1 MVLKAP
7 VINDDGD
14 ADGQLNGRL
23 DYRRWFLALAFLDHN
38 HYPSLLRIHIRGTLA
53 NAKDDTLYFPRRRL
67 TLYPSLRCYVFR
79 MPDLDEEFQG
89 PDEPSG
95 WVQVEDLGADSLFLG
110 LNHPLMGNLS
120 EDLDLVGKSSWVYIS
135 DDRLTLR
142 RRAEADWIG
151 LQVSNV

>member
-1 MVLKAP
+1 
-7 VINDDGD
+7 
-14 ADGQLNGRL
+14 
-23 DYRRWFLALAFLDHN
+23 
-38 HYPSLLRIHIRGTLA
+38 
-53 NAKDDTLYFPRRRL
+53 
-67 TLYPSLRCYVFR
+67 

-89 PDEPSG
+89 PDQPSR

-135 DDRLTLR
+135 DDRVTLR

-151 LQVSNV
+151 MHISNVRQPMGGFSSTTCRHGEAHRRRCGSCLVWR